1 VHFTLLREGRADQSD
16 AIAGGDRMAFPG
28 IRGGP
33 VDREAFEKFAESIE
47 PIWIEES
54 LEATGTA
61 TVRRRRLPAEQVV
74 WLVLGM
80 ALFRNLSIEEVA
92 RQLEIALPS
101 SKRGEVASSAIAQAR
116 KRLGAEPMKWLF
128 AKTGGNWGHE
138 SAARQSWR
146 GLSIYGLDGT
156 TARVPDS
163 DANRLHFGPTGSMH
177 RGMSGYPLVR
187 LVTLMALRS
196 HVLVDA
202 RFGPYG
208 TGEVSYAAEL
218 WKEVPNESLTIV
230 DRNFFSAAIL
240 VPLARD
246 GVNRHWLIRAKKN
259 LTWKVV
265 RKLGPGDELVEM
277 TIRQSASET
286 DETLTRGDPWPMRAI
301 RYKRKGFRTQTLLTS
316 VLDAERYPAEEI
328 IELYHERWEL
338 ELGFDEVKTEMLER
352 EEAIRSRS
360 PEGVRQE
367 LWGLL
372 LAYNLVR
379 REMEKVAEAADVPP
393 SRVSFIAAFRMIRLT
408 MLGLVFASPGVIPK
422 RLQALREDLAH
433 FILTA
438 RRRSRHYTRAV
449 KIKMSNYPRKR
460 PKSVA
465 SRLRRRAK

>member
-1 VHFTLLREGRADQSD
+1 
-16 AIAGGDRMAFPG
+16 MAFPG
-28 IRGGP
+28 IRGGS
-33 VDREAFEKFAESIE
+33 VDREAFERFTEAIE
-47 PIWIEES
+47 PTWIEES

-61 TVRRRRLPAEQVV
+61 TVRKRRLPAEQVV

-80 ALFRNLSIEEVA
+80 ALFRNLSIEEVV
-92 RQLEIALPS
+92 RQLEIALPGT
-101 SKRGEVASSAIAQAR
+101 KRGKVAPSAIAQAR

-128 AKTGGNWGHE
+128 TKIGARWGHE
-138 SAARQSWR
+138 SASRHRWR
-146 GLSIYGLDGT
+146 GHSVYGLDGT
-156 TARVPDS
+156 TVRVPDS
-163 DANRLHFGPTGSMH
+163 DVNRLHFGPTDSGS
-177 RGMSGYPLVR
+177 RGMSGYPMVR
-187 LVTLMALRS
+187 LATLMALRS

-218 WKEVPNESLTIV
+218 WNEVPNDSLTIV

-240 VPLARD
+240 IPLARD
-246 GVNRHWLIRAKKN
+246 GVNRAWLTRAKKN

-277 TIRQSASET
+277 TICQSASET
-286 DETLTRGDPWPMRAI
+286 DETLKRGAPWPMRAI
-301 RYKRKGFRTQTLLTS
+301 RYKRKGFRPQTLLTS
-316 VLDAERYPAEEI
+316 MLEAECYPAEEI

-352 EEAIRSRS
+352 EESIRSRN

-433 FILTA
+433 FILPE
-438 RRRSRHYTRAV
+438 RRRSRRYPRAV
-449 KIKMSNYPRKR
+449 KIKMSNYARNR
-460 PKSVA
+460 PKSLR
-465 SRLRRRAK
+465 SRLGKSAK